1 MPTLGAVSFLNAT
14 PLVDGLGPEAGIRI
28 RRAVPSRLLGLLERG
43 EVDLALCP
51 TVDFQR
57 SRVPLEIVP
66 CGGISSRATTLTVR
80 LFSRL
85 PIDRVERIAV
95 DGDSHTSVALLAV
108 LLDALWGRRPALTP
122 MPGAADDDPCEAL
135 LLIGDKVVT
144 CEPPAAR
151 FPHQLDLGEAW
162 RELTGL
168 PFAFAVWMAPAGAD
182 LGSLPA
188 LLETTLR
195 RNLERVDDLVAGHA
209 SGLGWPPRLARRYLG
224 ELLHHRIGATELA
237 AMEEFWRR
245 CHRLGSIAEL
255 RPLRLYDPGRRSS
268 RAG

>member
-14 PLVDGLGPEAGIRI
+14 PLVDGLESEAGIRV
-28 RRAVPSRLLGLLERG
+28 RRAVPSRLLALLESG
-43 EVDLALCP
+43 EADLALCP

-66 CGGISSRATTLTVR
+66 CGGISSRSATLTVR
-80 LFSRL
+80 LFSRV
-85 PIDRVERIAV
+85 PIDRVDRIAV

-108 LLDALWGRRPALTP
+108 LLDALWGRRPTLAP
-122 MPGAADDDPCEAL
+122 MPGPADDDPGEAL

-162 RELTGL
+162 RRLTGL
-168 PFAFAVWMAPAGAD
+168 PFVFAVWMAPAGAD
-182 LGSLPA
+182 LGPLPE
-188 LLETTLR
+188 LLEATLQH
-195 RNLERVDDLVAGHA
+195 NLGQVDELVARHA
-209 SGLGWPPRLARRYLG
+209 VPLGWPPALALRYLG
-224 ELLHHRIGATELA
+224 ELLHHRIGDVELA
-237 AMEEFWRR
+237 AIEEFWRR
-245 CHRLGSIAEL
+245 CHGLGLLSGL
-255 RPLRLYDPGRRSS
+255 RPLQLHTPGLRSS

>member
-14 PLVDGLGPEAGIRI
+14 PLVDGLEPDAGVRVC
-28 RRAVPSRLLGLLERG
+28 RAVPSRLLGLLERG
-43 EVDLALCP
+43 EADLALCP

-66 CGGISSRATTLTVR
+66 CGGISSRSTTLTVR
-80 LFSRL
+80 LFSRV
-85 PIDRVERIAV
+85 PVDRVDRIAV

-108 LLDALWGRRPALTP
+108 LLDAMWGRRPALAP
-122 MPGAADDDPCEAL
+122 MPGAAGDDPSEAL

-144 CEPPAAR
+144 CGPPAGR

-168 PFAFAVWMAPAGAD
+168 PFVFAVWMAPAGAD
-182 LGSLPA
+182 LGTLPE

-195 RNLERVDDLVAGHA
+195 RNLGRLDELVARHA
-209 SGLGWPPRLARRYLG
+209 AGLGWPPALARRYLA
-224 ELLHHRIGATELA
+224 ELLHHRIGETELA

-245 CHRLGSIAEL
+245 CHRLGLTSEL
-255 RPLRLYDPGRRSS
+255 RPLRLHSPGRSSS